1 MPSMKQYTT
10 GTTFQRLTTDTTI
23 GYKPILFS
31 SATNLAYYVLDATDA
46 GNAATKYS
54 AGETFSVPTTQ
65 IFEWYIDPSRLW
77 VATASGSGTASI
89 LIKDQ

>member
-1 MPSMKQYTT
+1 MKQYTT

-31 SATNLAYYVLDATDA
+31 SATNVAYYVLDATNATDA
-46 GNAATKYS
+46 NNKYT

-77 VATASGSGTASI
+77 VGSTATGTASI

>member
-10 GTTFQRLTTDTTI
+10 SATFQRLTTDTTI

-31 SATNLAYYVLDATDA
+31 SATAVAYYVLDATNATDA
-46 GNAATKYS
+46 NNKYA

-77 VATASGSGTASI
+77 VGSTGAGTASI